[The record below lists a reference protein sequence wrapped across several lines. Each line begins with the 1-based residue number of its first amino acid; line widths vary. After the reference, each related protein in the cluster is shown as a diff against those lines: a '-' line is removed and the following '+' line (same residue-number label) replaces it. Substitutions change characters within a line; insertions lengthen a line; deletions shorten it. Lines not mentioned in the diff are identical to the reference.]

1 MKPYKLPVMRRTRKQ
16 KVTFK
21 AHGRRVTFFAC
32 TTSGRGK
39 TCRPKG
45 RKRSSASRRARGKA
59 LARKYGFVSKGG
71 KLYRKSPR
79 RGLIRVRH

>member
-1 MKPYKLPVMRRTRKQ
+1 MRKRRTFKQ

-21 AHGRRVTFFAC
+21 AHGRKVTFYAHIGPRRVGV
-32 TTSGRGK
+32 TDRTYR
-39 TCRPKG
+39 
-45 RKRSSASRRARGKA
+45 RKPSTAKLRSQGKA

-79 RGLIRVRH
+79 RGLIRVRHRTTR